1 MTDTLEQLAPEQI
14 LITKNK
20 SAVNKL
26 HRGKI
31 SRFDWTDLFFRD
43 ERLIFPR
50 SKFVQEQVVRAYRSL
65 SLQPFFTMGVL
76 VRVMVEFGN
85 HRKSRVGGRFR
96 PCSKIL
102 SCIVPPRCR
111 PGPEKIFCSS
121 LKNCQNV
128 VKVTAN
134 VHGGQGESFQVK
146 TQKIFSTSHDPIGP
160 PRCMVKFLNM
170 VGNDLLPTTSD
181 GSQIPP

>member
-85 HRKSRVGGRFR
+85 HRKS
-96 PCSKIL
+96 
-102 SCIVPPRCR
+102 
-111 PGPEKIFCSS
+111 
-121 LKNCQNV
+121 
-128 VKVTAN
+128 
-134 VHGGQGESFQVK
+134 
-146 TQKIFSTSHDPIGP
+146 
-160 PRCMVKFLNM
+160 
-170 VGNDLLPTTSD
+170 
-181 GSQIPP
+181 